1 MREKAEK
8 NYFAERG
15 ISSMSRNLFK
25 SQESY
30 RRTAMS
36 EKGAEQL
43 LKIRAIVSKLLC
55 GPEPLLETRLVR
67 GSKITQHPVAR
78 AKIQARSPVR
88 TIIFKSHPLFPQR

>member
-55 GPEPLLETRLVR
+55 GPEPLLETRTVR
-67 GSKITQHPVAR
+67 GSKITRHYEAM
-78 AKIQARSPVR
+78 AKTCGFCYRNGAQLGRK
-88 TIIFKSHPLFPQR
+88 F

>member
-36 EKGAEQL
+36 EKKGAEQL

-67 GSKITQHPVAR
+67 GSKITQHPVAM
-78 AKIQARSPVR
+78 AKTCGAQLERK
-88 TIIFKSHPLFPQR
+88 F

>member
-36 EKGAEQL
+36 EKKGAEQL

-55 GPEPLLETRLVR
+55 GPEPLLETRPVR

-78 AKIQARSPVR
+78 AKTCGAQLERK
-88 TIIFKSHPLFPQR
+88 F

>member
-55 GPEPLLETRLVR
+55 GPEPLLETGQSGARKLQNTMKQWPKLVVFAT
-67 GSKITQHPVAR
+67 GMEPS
-78 AKIQARSPVR
+78 
-88 TIIFKSHPLFPQR
+88 

>member
-36 EKGAEQL
+36 EKALRGAEQL

-55 GPEPLLETRLVR
+55 GPEPLLETRTVR
-67 GSKITQHPVAR
+67 GSKITQHHEAM
-78 AKIQARSPVR
+78 AKTCGFCYRNGAQLGRK
-88 TIIFKSHPLFPQR
+88 F